1 MPAAELLRQARS
13 AAGLSQR
20 ELAAAV
26 GTSQSAIARY
36 ESGSVVP
43 SFDTLERILRVLN
56 HRIILQPLPE
66 SADDDVALAAWFLS
80 LGVEE
85 RIDAWENW
93 LQLVDEVEV
102 VP

>member
-1 MPAAELLRQARS
+1 MPAAELLRRARS
-13 AAGLSQR
+13 SRGLSQR

-43 SFDTLERILRVLN
+43 GFDTLERILRVLN
-56 HRIILQPLPE
+56 HRIVLQPLPE
-66 SADDDVALAAWFLS
+66 PTAEDVALAAWFLS

-85 RIDAWENW
+85 RIDTWENW
-93 LQLVDEVEV
+93 LQLVDEAEV
-102 VP
+102 VT